1 MTHQL
6 RPIETRI
13 LAMRQAGLSDAEIGE
28 KVRKSPSRVDM
39 IADWAQHPARGSGAT
54 RPDDEVLSPIER
66 RVLAMRAEGQ
76 SHAEIGERF
85 RRTPRYVRQVEGLAH
100 FRRYRELL
108 G

>member
-13 LAMRQAGLSDAEIGE
+13 LAMRQAGLSDAEIGA

-39 IADWAQHPARGSGAT
+39 IAEWAQHPARGTGVE
-54 RPDDEVLSPIER
+54 REDEVLSPLAR

-76 SHAEIGERF
+76 SHSEIGERF
-85 RRTPRYVRQVEGLAH
+85 RRSPRFVRQVEGLAH

>member
-1 MTHQL
+1 MTYQL

-13 LAMRQAGLSDAEIGE
+13 LAMRQAGLSDAEIGT
-28 KVRKSPSRVDM
+28 KVRKSPSRVAM
-39 IADWAQHPARGSGAT
+39 IADWAQHPARGSGLK
-54 RPDDEVLSPIER
+54 REDEVLSPVAK

-76 SHAEIGERF
+76 SHAEIGDRL
-85 RRTPRYVRQVEGLAH
+85 RRGPRYVRQVEGLAH

>member
-39 IADWAQHPARGSGAT
+39 IAEWAQHPARGTGVE
-54 RPDDEVLSPIER
+54 REDEVLSPLAR

-76 SHAEIGERF
+76 SHAEIGERL